1 MKNTLLIIFATATIA
16 LGAVCVLQARKV
28 SEQKALVGTL
38 RAEAEQQAREVADL
52 QSSQK
57 FLRQQ
62 SQELFDQSS
71 QLAANLVAVQR
82 TNAQLTSNAKFGA
95 ATDTASAG
103 ARAAKNPLGQLMA
116 KMMDDPD
123 MKKMIHDQQRL
134 TLDRLYD
141 PLMKQ
146 MGLSPEEATRFKDM
160 LADNMLKGTEKASSL
175 FGGDT
180 STNRTEMLS
189 KLAAEQKSFDEQL
202 KAYLGESRYAQY
214 KDYQQTVG
222 ERSQLQ
228 QFQQQATGSGNALN
242 EQQTEQL
249 LAFMREAKQRVNA
262 TGGLDQPKDAAGMQA
277 MLSGEGLEKMLQTQE
292 AANQQVYERAR
303 TVLSESQLAAFGTF
317 QTNQLQ
323 MMRMGMSMAQKLL
336 VPDKAGGAGA
346 TPNP

>member
-1 MKNTLLIIFATATIA
+1 LKNTLILIFALTTIV
-16 LGAVCVLQARKV
+16 LGAVCALQARKA
-28 SEQKALVGTL
+28 SEQKALVVTL
-38 RAEAEQQAREVADL
+38 RTEAEQQAREFADL

-57 FLRQQ
+57 FLQQQ

-71 QLAANLVAVQR
+71 QLATKLVARQR
-82 TNAQLTSNAKFGA
+82 ADAQAAAAGQRDAAPDSTNSA
-95 ATDTASAG
+95 ARGDKSSF
-103 ARAAKNPLGQLMA
+103 GQLMA

-123 MKKMIHDQQRL
+123 MKKMIRDQQRV

-146 MGLSPEEATRFKDM
+146 MGLSPEEATRFKDL

-175 FGGDT
+175 FGGDS

-189 KLAAEQKSFDEQL
+189 KLAAVQKSFDEQL

-222 ERSQLQ
+222 ERAQLQ
-228 QFQQQATGSGNALN
+228 QFQQQTAGGGNALS

-249 LAFMREAKQRVNA
+249 LAFMNEAKQSVTA
-262 TGGLDQPKDAAGMQA
+262 AGGFGQPQDAAGMQA
-277 MLSGEGLEKMLQTQE
+277 MLSGDGMDKFLQSQDATS
-292 AANQQVYERAR
+292 QQVYERAR
-303 TVLSESQLAAFGTF
+303 TVLSADQLGAFGTF

-336 VPDKAGGAGA
+336 APEKTPGA
-346 TPNP
+346 TANP

>member
-1 MKNTLLIIFATATIA
+1 MKNTLLVLFALATIA
-16 LGAVCVLQARKV
+16 LGAVCLLQTRKV
-28 SEQKALVGTL
+28 SERNLQISRL
-38 RAEAEQQAREVADL
+38 RAEADQLVREIADL

-57 FLRQQ
+57 FLQQQ

-71 QLAANLVAVQR
+71 QLAAKLVAVER
-82 TNAQLTSNAKFGA
+82 TNAQLTSSAKGGA
-95 ATDTASAG
+95 ATDSARASA
-103 ARAAKNPLGQLMA
+103 RADKNPFGQLMA

-123 MKKMIHDQQRL
+123 MKKMIRDQQRL

-146 MGLSPEEATRFKDM
+146 MGLSPEEATRFKDL
-160 LADNMLKGTEKASSL
+160 LAENMMKGTEKASSL
-175 FGGDT
+175 FGGET

-222 ERSQLQ
+222 ERAQLQ
-228 QFQQQATGSGNALN
+228 QFQQQAAGGGNALTD
-242 EQQTEQL
+242 QQTEQL
-249 LAFMREAKQRVNA
+249 LAFMNEAKQAVNA
-262 TGGLDQPKDAAGMQA
+262 TGGFGQPQDAAGMQA
-277 MLSGEGLEKMLQTQE
+277 MLSGGGIEKMLQSQE
-292 AANQQVYERAR
+292 AISRQVYGRAQ
-303 TVLSESQLAAFGTF
+303 TVLSADQLAAFGTF

-336 VPDKAGGAGA
+336 APEGAQGAG
-346 TPNP
+346 TRNP